1 MRIAL
6 SRPEPTVG
14 DPSGNAGRMLD
25 SALAAVRGG
34 AGLVAFPE
42 LAICGYPPRDL
53 LQREGFVEACGRA
66 LGELAAGLA
75 SAGAGDALVV
85 AGCPV
90 RSPGG
95 RLLNAACA
103 LRGGRVEATHAKRL
117 LPQYDVFD
125 EPRHFD
131 AGSSATVVPCG
142 PRRVGLLAC
151 EDLWRA
157 RDVPGAAR
165 YEVDPAAECVA
176 AGADLLL
183 AVSASPF
190 AVGKAARQRDAVA
203 ETARRLGVPVLSVN
217 AFGANDDLVFDGLA
231 AAAWPDG
238 TVRAGGRWGDCPF
251 TVDLASRT
259 ADGDAGPG
267 GPAACADEERWDA
280 IVAGIRSYVRK
291 TGHRSVALGLS
302 GGIDSALVGAL
313 AAAALGGDRV
323 TGLLMPGA
331 HSSAGSLSDAHELA
345 RRCGI
350 RAIEVPISGAHSM
363 LSAHLASAFA
373 GAGASMEGLA
383 DENLQSRLRGIQL
396 MAWSNA
402 SGALVLTTGN
412 RSEYAV
418 GYATLYGDMCG
429 ALAPIGDVLKTDVW
443 SMARWANANHARAGF
458 ARPPVPEASI
468 SKVPSAELRP
478 DQSDQDTLPPY
489 EELDA
494 IVREWVG
501 HERSVDDVAAR
512 TGLGR
517 DAVARWTRAI
527 DLAEFKRAQAPVILR
542 MGERAFGRGR
552 RMPIVARP
560 GGAG

>member
-1 MRIAL
+1 
-6 SRPEPTVG
+6 
-14 DPSGNAGRMLD
+14 
-25 SALAAVRGG
+25 
-34 AGLVAFPE
+34 
-42 LAICGYPPRDL
+42 
-53 LQREGFVEACGRA
+53 
-66 LGELAAGLA
+66 
-75 SAGAGDALVV
+75 
-85 AGCPV
+85 
-90 RSPGG
+90 
-95 RLLNAACA
+95 
-103 LRGGRVEATHAKRL
+103 
-117 LPQYDVFD
+117 
-125 EPRHFD
+125 
-131 AGSSATVVPCG
+131 
-142 PRRVGLLAC
+142 
-151 EDLWRA
+151 
-157 RDVPGAAR
+157 
-165 YEVDPAAECVA
+165 
-176 AGADLLL
+176 
-183 AVSASPF
+183 
-190 AVGKAARQRDAVA
+190 
-203 ETARRLGVPVLSVN
+203 
-217 AFGANDDLVFDGLA
+217 
-231 AAAWPDG
+231 
-238 TVRAGGRWGDCPF
+238 
-251 TVDLASRT
+251 
-259 ADGDAGPG
+259 
-267 GPAACADEERWDA
+267 
-280 IVAGIRSYVRK
+280 
-291 TGHRSVALGLS
+291 
-302 GGIDSALVGAL
+302 
-313 AAAALGGDRV
+313 
-323 TGLLMPGA
+323 
-331 HSSAGSLSDAHELA
+331 
-345 RRCGI
+345 
-350 RAIEVPISGAHSM
+350 
-363 LSAHLASAFA
+363 
-373 GAGASMEGLA
+373 MEGLA

-501 HERSVDDVAAR
+501 HERSVEDVAAR

>member
-14 DPSGNAGRMLD
+14 DPAGNAGRMLD
-25 SALAAVRGG
+25 AATAAVRAG
-34 AGLVAFPE
+34 ARVVAFPE
-42 LAICGYPPRDL
+42 LAVCGYPPRDL
-53 LQREGFVEACGRA
+53 LQRGGFVESCERA
-66 LGELAAGLA
+66 LAGLA
-75 SAGAGDALVV
+75 EALAAAGAGDALVV

-90 RSPGG
+90 RAPGG
-95 RLLNAACA
+95 RAINAACA
-103 LRGGRVEATHAKRL
+103 LRGGRVERVHAKRL

-131 AGSSATVVPCG
+131 AGSAATVVDAG
-142 PRRVGLLAC
+142 GMRVGLLAC

-157 RDVPGAAR
+157 RDVAGGAS
-165 YEVDPAAECVA
+165 YGVDPAAESVA
-176 AGADLLL
+176 AGADALL
-183 AVSASPF
+183 VISASPF
-190 AVGKAARQRDAVA
+190 AVGKAALQRGAVV
-203 ETARRLGVPVLSVN
+203 ESARRLGVPVVSVN

-231 AAAWPDG
+231 VAAWPDG
-238 TVRAGGRWGDCPF
+238 SVRAGGRWGDGSF
-251 TVDLASRT
+251 AIDLASRT
-259 ADGDAGPG
+259 AEGASGPDGIDAS
-267 GPAACADEERWDA
+267 ADEERWHA

-291 TGHRSVALGLS
+291 TGHRTVALGLS

-313 AAAALGGDRV
+313 AAAALGIRSPV
-323 TGLLMPGA
+323 TRSPPSA
-331 HSSAGSLSDAHELA
+331 HSSAGSVADAHELA

-350 RAIEVPISGAHSM
+350 RAIEVPIAGAHATLAGH
-363 LSAHLASAFA
+363 LSSAFA
-373 GAGASMEGLA
+373 GTGATMEGLA
-383 DENLQSRLRGIQL
+383 DENLQSRLRGLQL

-429 ALAPIGDVLKTDVW
+429 ALAPIGDVLKTEVW
-443 SMARWANANHARAGF
+443 SMARWANAHHARAGF
-458 ARPPVPEASI
+458 AHPPIPEESI
-468 SKVPSAELRP
+468 AKVPSAELRP
-478 DQSDQDTLPPY
+478 NQSDQDTLPPY
-489 EELDA
+489 EALDA

-501 HERSVDDVAAR
+501 HERSVEEVAAR
-512 TGLGR
+512 TGIDR
-517 DAVARWTRAI
+517 ATVERWTRAI

-542 MGERAFGRGR
+542 TGERAFGRGR